1 MLNQLQLLGMARG
14 VASGMEYLAG
24 MNFVHRVKNI
34 LSFSRGIHVGSLT
47 NLGEEG
53 SSTSRSMVGDERET
67 APLSFS
73 IFIMT
78 PTVLIADYS
87 SMTMIISLNV
97 IVFAF

>member
-34 LSFSRGIHVGSLT
+34 LSFFRSIHVGSLT

-53 SSTSRSMVGDERET
+53 SSTSRSMVGDERENC
-67 APLSFS
+67 APVLFDLYNDTDS
-73 IFIMT
+73 INCRLFFY
-78 PTVLIADYS
+78 D
-87 SMTMIISLNV
+87 NDN
-97 IVFAF
+97 

>member
-1 MLNQLQLLGMARG
+1 MARG

-53 SSTSRSMVGDERET
+53 SSTSRSIET